1 MAAADGGWNVGTLDV
16 DACLAAPNLL
26 VAGKCMAESFRA
38 NANTRLHPSEWTT
51 GVAAGG
57 AAVLMVCETHLL
69 FCLEQGSSKF

>member
-1 MAAADGGWNVGTLDV
+1 
-16 DACLAAPNLL
+16 
-26 VAGKCMAESFRA
+26 MAESFRA